1 MPEGRSWLVQPV
13 PFHPRAAAPE
23 LELLAYPTASQE
35 SVDAHEIPVSG
46 GVLTGKDCCDHTDPS
61 KDIAMGA
68 EVDEALSPTAS
79 QKPADA
85 QEMPLNSSTP
95 EGVAWLDH
103 AEPLKENVTVGEPS
117 AVEAAYPT
125 ASQEVAEEHD
135 TPVNSSAPKSPL

>member
-1 MPEGRSWLVQPV
+1 
-13 PFHPRAAAPE
+13 
-23 LELLAYPTASQE
+23 
-35 SVDAHEIPVSG
+35 
-46 GVLTGKDCCDHTDPS
+46 
-61 KDIAMGA
+61 MGA